1 MPLQIR
7 KGLNSLRE
15 VTTFSEGEPVWTTDT
30 NKLYIGDGVTPGGI
44 LVAGGGGGGNTF
56 TNITVTGTATVGVL
70 AFNDNAYITHG
81 NTYYEDIIIYST
93 SSVRINAPQGLI
105 IGDDG
110 AGPAISE
117 IDVNQITGLSG
128 GPINIPTTATIQSLI
143 VNSVKLKAVAE
154 TVYDSGSV
162 AAGTYTPDVTS
173 GTVHKMLLAGN
184 VTINALA
191 NATTGSNAT
200 LILTQDSTGT
210 RLLSS
215 TMKFAAGN
223 KTLSTAATSTD
234 IISIFYDGTIYWAS
248 LTRGFI

>member
-7 KGLNSLRE
+7 RGSDADRAT
-15 VTTFSEGEPVWTTDT
+15 TTFAQGEPLWTTDT
-30 NKLYIGDGVTPGGI
+30 SKLYIGNGVDPGGI
-44 LVAGGGGGGNTF
+44 LVAGGGGGNTF

-81 NTYYEDIIIYST
+81 DTYYEDIIIYST
-93 SSVRINAPQGLI
+93 SSVRVNAPEGLI

-110 AGPAISE
+110 GGPAVSQ
-117 IDVNQITGLSG
+117 IDVDQITGLSG

-143 VNSVKLKAVAE
+143 VDSVKLKAVAE
-154 TVYDSGSV
+154 TVYDWGSV
-162 AAGTYTPDVTS
+162 AAGTHTPNVNS
-173 GTVHKMLLAGN
+173 GTVHKMLLTGN

-191 NATTGSNAT
+191 NVTTGSNAT

-234 IISIFYDGTIYWAS
+234 IISVFYDGSTYWAS